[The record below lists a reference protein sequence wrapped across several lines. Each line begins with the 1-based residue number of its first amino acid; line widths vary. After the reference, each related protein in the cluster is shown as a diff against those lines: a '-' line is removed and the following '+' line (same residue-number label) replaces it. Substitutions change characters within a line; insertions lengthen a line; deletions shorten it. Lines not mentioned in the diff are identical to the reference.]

1 MNTKQ
6 MNVII
11 ELDSGY
17 PNPMIPEVAATDW
30 IVFIHR
36 GNPPLAN
43 AKDGNKKHDRNN
55 KLILMFFIII

>member
-30 IVFIHR
+30 IIGV
-36 GNPPLAN
+36 
-43 AKDGNKKHDRNN
+43 
-55 KLILMFFIII
+55 ILHQQMLKMEIKNMIEITSLF

>member
-43 AKDGNKKHDRNN
+43 AKDGNKNMIEIAS
-55 KLILMFFIII
+55 LV